1 MHPRL
6 SEHRTLNE
14 GHAKQ
19 PAEINDFTSNQRVGQ
34 PLELHNMG
42 SLKNPPVL
50 WFQETRRI
58 IEATA
63 PAPRLAMAASVVRD
77 SMTWPQSSISH
88 ETAQFGRFTNLHV
101 MPRISKNEAPP
112 NALRTRQPQPKPPGN
127 EIFWSLSGTST
138 APPPHYVDFSIT
150 SPHANRLRC
159 TVWQLLHSLSPV
171 SLHFS

>member
-19 PAEINDFTSNQRVGQ
+19 LAAINDFTSNQRVGQ
-34 PLELHNMG
+34 PLKLHMG
-42 SLKNPPVL
+42 SLKNPPAL

-77 SMTWPQSSISH
+77 SFTWPQSSITH
-88 ETAQFGRFTNLHV
+88 ETAQFGRFTDLDV
-101 MPRISKNEAPP
+101 MPRIAKNEATP
-112 NALRTRQPQPKPPGN
+112 NALRTRQPQPKPPSN
-127 EIFWSLSGTST
+127 EIFWSLSGTSPFT
-138 APPPHYVDFSIT
+138 TSILASLLPLPIASNALFGNFYTRFLLFLSIFRDF
-150 SPHANRLRC
+150 
-159 TVWQLLHSLSPV
+159 
-171 SLHFS
+171 